1 MVTVA
6 HRTRAPHPAPVL
18 GLALAPMVWSTLRNR
33 HRCRHPESRWITLS
47 SIDTTPHLVARAVS
61 ELARRTRFPVA
72 FGGLETAGA
81 IHVTAV
87 HGARTN
93 SLEGLVVRAERGL
106 GGKAFAEH
114 RPRLAMDYRSARS
127 ITHDYDT
134 NVLGE
139 GIGTLFAVPV
149 MVHGRARGVLYC
161 GSWGQSSV
169 GDIVATPAL
178 DVAHDL
184 ATELR
189 ISDEVQRR
197 LGGVPNA
204 SAAHSPGAEMS
215 ASVREELRHS
225 YAELRRIGASVADS
239 GVRAQLAQ
247 LESRLAALSAEGPI
261 AATAS
266 TVRLSPREIDV
277 LSCVAVGATNAEIG
291 TSLGLKEATVKSYL
305 QTAMSKLDATT
316 RHAAVANARIAG
328 ILP

>member
-1 MVTVA
+1 MRV
-6 HRTRAPHPAPVL
+6 
-18 GLALAPMVWSTLRNR
+18 STQ
-33 HRCRHPESRWITLS
+33 S
-47 SIDTTPHLVARAVS
+47 SIENAPHLVDNAVS

-81 IHVTAV
+81 IHVTSV
-87 HGARTN
+87 FGARTKN
-93 SLEGLVVRAERGL
+93 LEGLVVRAARGL
-106 GGKAFAEH
+106 GGKAFVEH
-114 RPRLAMDYRSARS
+114 RPRLAMDYRSSRS

-139 GIGTLFAVPV
+139 GIATLFAVPL
-149 MVHGRARGVLYC
+149 MVQGRARGVLYC

-169 GDIVATPAL
+169 GDIVAKPAL
-178 DVAHDL
+178 DVAHEL

-189 ISDEVQRR
+189 ICEEVQRR
-197 LGGVPNA
+197 IGGVPAA
-204 SAAHSPGAEMS
+204 SASGYPEVDMS
-215 ASVREELRHS
+215 ASVREELRQS

-247 LESRLAALSAEGPI
+247 LETRLAALSSECPS
-261 AATAS
+261 TASVS

-277 LSCVAVGATNAEIG
+277 LSCVAVGATNSEIG

-316 RHAAVANARIAG
+316 RHSAVANARIAG